1 MEIDDLIF
9 AIVFAI
15 YVIYR
20 LIFIVVIQASIF
32 TGIYLCTEKLI
43 RFIVEKLE
51 EHFARQHR
59 QEVRRLQTRIR
70 ELRREVIYFQNQNQ
84 YIRELQDGLRRHI

>member
-9 AIVFAI
+9 AIVFTV

-43 RFIVEKLE
+43 RFIVRKLE

-59 QEVRRLQTRIR
+59 QEVRRLQARIR